1 MLPLSERPASNKE
14 QGRDMAHLLRIV
26 MIHGHLEGV
35 VELSVDGHTNICGT
49 NASGKTT
56 LQRLVPVFYGE
67 LPNKVV
73 PRTRLKF
80 DAFYLPH
87 RNSYLVYEYRREEGD
102 TCQAVLTRKSDGG
115 VEYRFVGAPYR
126 PEDYLV
132 ESAAGVA
139 ALDYAQWA
147 NGLRRQGVSLSSK
160 LGATSEYRSVIQND
174 FTRLDPSQP
183 RSNSRDGLRLR
194 QVAARFSLVRPGQR
208 IRHMEKL
215 VSAVHAKE
223 GKMDTLKTMLAAIFE
238 EDGVELP
245 VTRIRNT
252 KAREWIARMR
262 QSMRLAPLQRSLAAL
277 ESLDRELA
285 DLEASL
291 WQLRPQ
297 LEADRH
303 VAERT
308 QADLEAQLSQRQRDF
323 QAREQAYR
331 EARDA
336 LNDRAS
342 ELDSEL
348 DKTRAD
354 LDDLQRRFEAFE
366 EADMPGLEQD
376 LKALPQWREQQHQLR
391 EHLDL
396 MEQTFK
402 DSKARLEARLVELGD
417 LLEQRRDEIQVLIDA
432 LGDEKEACRDAQR
445 DAENHLESEYQARR
459 QALDDDYRA
468 RLEQGT
474 ARLSELK
481 AQLDHPAQPPEEAS
495 EAEQAQARLDQAQ
508 SAQQVAA
515 AGVESVRGELDERKH
530 ERETAERDL
539 ELARAQHS
547 RAQVNLE
554 TLLIQRDPA
563 QGSLRHFL
571 RHHRP
576 GWEQSLGKVIAPELL
591 ERRDLAPQFN
601 DEASDDLFGLALDLA
616 AIALPDYAQD
626 EASLL
631 VVIETAEHALS
642 DAQAAVQSAEKA
654 LKARHEKVQE
664 ASTRLDRARSANRR
678 AGEEVEYAL
687 QARRQCQE
695 RHAAAREARQTDCR
709 ATLKEQQ
716 AIQQGLRDEQ
726 RQTLSSLAD
735 THRAQRLELTADYQ
749 SRLAGFEQ
757 QIQQQRR
764 QLGELKEENGR
775 QREEL
780 ETAFDRELSEQGV
793 DTVRL
798 NETRTRLEALGKRIR
813 QTEGRREELDDYA
826 RFMRVEWG
834 ERKPRLVEKEA
845 SLARERQAVERERE
859 QHKADFRVASQ
870 EHQAAVR
877 DLKSRCD
884 AERALVETL
893 APLLDKL
900 ADLATPPAPE
910 PRGEAPGDA
919 AERIERARQALAD
932 HARQLDEL
940 RRGCEKIEVDL
951 VKGASADF
959 QDALESERAK
969 IEDPSPRR
977 LLGVLRDMLQLL
989 EGQQQQLLQEG
1000 RNLSDDLD
1008 KFFTVFRDLNRRI
1021 NAQSRRL
1028 SDEVADDLKL
1038 EGIGRAEVKI
1048 QSTIDELGF
1057 WEPLKRFAQRYREWR
1072 ESGQPLPSDDY
1083 LEALSDVVELL
1094 RSDQQYSFESL
1105 LRLELHLN
1113 EGGTE
1118 LVIRNDRQLLES
1130 SSHGMAYLILCKF
1143 LLAFTRLLRGQAQ
1156 IAIHWP
1162 IDEIGTLAYHNVEK
1176 LFDACDNNRIHIV
1189 GAFPNP
1195 ESDVLL
1201 LFHNRYLIDRDEAA
1215 PDRRL
1220 LKRIEPRLSRLAQR
1234 LQARAEEADS

>member
-1 MLPLSERPASNKE
+1 
-14 QGRDMAHLLRIV
+14 MAHLLRIV

-35 VELSVDGHTNICGT
+35 IELNVDGHTNICGT

-56 LQRLVPVFYGE
+56 LQRLVPVFFGE
-67 LPNKVV
+67 LPNRVV
-73 PRTRLKF
+73 PKTRLKF

-87 RNSYLVYEYRREEGD
+87 RNSYLIYEYRREEGD
-102 TCQAVLTRKSDGG
+102 VCQAVLTRKGEGG

-132 ESAAGVA
+132 ESDAGVS

-147 NGLRRQGVSLSSK
+147 NGLRRQGVSLSPK

-174 FTRLDPSQP
+174 FTQSVPSQP
-183 RSNSRDGLRLR
+183 RGNSRDGLRLR

-262 QSMRLAPLQRSLAAL
+262 QSMRLEPLQRSLATL
-277 ESLDRELA
+277 ESLDREIA

-291 WQLRPQ
+291 WQLGPQ

-303 VAERT
+303 RAERT
-308 QADLEAQLSQRQRDF
+308 QADLDAQLAQRQRDF
-323 QAREQAYR
+323 QAREQDYE
-331 EARDA
+331 EARA
-336 LNDRAS
+336 TLNERIS
-342 ELDSEL
+342 QLDSDL
-348 DKTRAD
+348 DQTRHD
-354 LDDLQRRFEAFE
+354 LDDLQQRFEAFE

-376 LKALPQWREQQHQLR
+376 LKALPQWREQQQQLR
-391 EHLDL
+391 DHLEVMEHA
-396 MEQTFK
+396 FK
-402 DSKARLEARLVELGD
+402 ESKARLEARLVELGD
-417 LLEQRRDEIQVLIDA
+417 LLEQHRDEVQALIDA
-432 LGDEKEACRDAQR
+432 LGEEKESCREAQSE
-445 DAENHLESEYQARR
+445 AEHRLETDYQARR
-459 QALDDDYRA
+459 QTLDDDYRA

-481 AQLDHPAQPPEEAS
+481 AQLAHNAQTPNEAR
-495 EAEQAQARLDQAQ
+495 EAEQVQARVDQVQ
-508 SAQQVAA
+508 SDQHTAA
-515 AGVESVRGELDERKH
+515 TVVESLRGELDERKPGREAA
-530 ERETAERDL
+530 EREL
-539 ELARAQHS
+539 ELARAQRS
-547 RAQVNLE
+547 RAEVHHDA
-554 TLLIQRDPA
+554 LLIQRDPA

-576 GWEQSLGKVIAPELL
+576 GWEQTLGKVIAPELL

-601 DEASDDLFGLALDLA
+601 DDASDDLFGLALDLA

-631 VVIETAEHALS
+631 AEIEAADHALRE
-642 DAQAAVQSAEKA
+642 AQAAVQASEKV
-654 LKARHEKVQE
+654 LKARHEKVLE
-664 ASTRLDRARSANRR
+664 VSARLDRARSAQRR

-695 RHAAAREARQTDCR
+695 RHAAAQQARQAACREAME
-709 ATLKEQQ
+709 EQEAVQ
-716 AIQQGLRDEQ
+716 HVLRDEQ
-726 RQTLSSLAD
+726 RQALNALAD
-735 THRAQRLELTADYQ
+735 THHAQRLELTADYQ
-749 SRLAGFEQ
+749 GRLAGFEQ
-757 QIQQQRR
+757 QIQQYRR
-764 QLGELKEENGR
+764 QLGELKEENRR

-780 ETAFDRELSEQGV
+780 EAAFDRELAEQGV
-793 DTVRL
+793 DTLRL
-798 NETRTRLEALGKRIR
+798 NETRSRLDMLGKRIR
-813 QTEGRREELDDYA
+813 TTEGRREELNEYT

-845 SLARERQAVERERE
+845 SLAREHQAAERERD
-859 QHKADFRVASQ
+859 QYRADFRAASQ

-877 DLKSRCD
+877 DLKARRD
-884 AERALVETL
+884 AEQALVETL

-900 ADLATPPAPE
+900 AALAVAPAPE
-910 PRGEAPGDA
+910 PISEAPGDA
-919 AERIERARQALAD
+919 AERIERARQALGD
-932 HARQLDEL
+932 HARTLDEL
-940 RRGCEKIEVDL
+940 RRGCEKIEVEL

-969 IEDPSPRR
+969 LEDPSPRR

-1083 LEALSDVVELL
+1083 LDALADVVELL

-1105 LRLELHLN
+1105 LRLELHLS
-1113 EGGTE
+1113 EGGTD

-1143 LLAFTRLLRGQAQ
+1143 LLAFTRLLRGQAE

-1176 LFDACDNNRIHIV
+1176 LFEACDNNRIHIV

-1201 LFHNRYLIDRDEAA
+1201 LFHNRYLIDRDDAA
-1215 PDRRL
+1215 PDKRR

-1234 LQARAEEADS
+1234 LQARAEEVAS

>member
-1 MLPLSERPASNKE
+1 
-14 QGRDMAHLLRIV
+14 MAHLLRIV

-102 TCQAVLTRKSDGG
+102 VCQAVLTRKSEGG

-126 PEDYLV
+126 PEEYLV
-132 ESAAGVA
+132 ESEAGVT

-147 NGLRRQGVSLSSK
+147 NGLRRQGVSLSPK

-174 FTRLDPSQP
+174 FTQVGDSQP
-183 RSNSRDGLRLR
+183 RANSRDGLRLR

-215 VSAVHAKE
+215 ISAVHAKE

-277 ESLDRELA
+277 EGFDRELA

-303 VAERT
+303 RAERT
-308 QADLEAQLSQRQRDF
+308 QADLEAQLGQRQRDF

-336 LNDRAS
+336 FNDRAS

-348 DKTRAD
+348 DKTRGD
-354 LDDLQRRFEAFE
+354 LDDLQRRFEAYE

-376 LKALPQWREQQHQLR
+376 LKALPQWREQQQQLR
-391 EHLDL
+391 DHLEL
-396 MEQTFK
+396 MELAFQA
-402 DSKARLEARLVELGD
+402 SKARLEARLVELGD
-417 LLEQRRDEIQVLIDA
+417 LLEQRRDEVQALIDA
-432 LGDEKEACRDAQR
+432 LGEKKEGCLEAQR
-445 DAENHLESEYQARR
+445 EAEQRLEVDYQSRR
-459 QALDDDYRA
+459 QSLDDDYRA

-481 AQLDHPAQPPEEAS
+481 AQLAHTAQTPDEAR
-495 EAEQAQARLDQAQ
+495 EAGLAQARVDQAR
-508 SAQQVAA
+508 SEQQAA
-515 AGVESVRGELDERKH
+515 ASAVDSVRGELDERRQ
-530 ERETAERDL
+530 EREAAERDL
-539 ELARAQHS
+539 ELARAQRS
-547 RAQVNLE
+547 RAEAHLE
-554 TLLIQRDPA
+554 TLRIQRDPA

-576 GWEQSLGKVIAPELL
+576 GWEQRLGKVIAPALL

-601 DEASDDLFGLALDLA
+601 DDASDDLFGLALDLA

-631 VVIETAEHALS
+631 AEIEAAEQAFS
-642 DAQAAVQSAEKA
+642 AAQVAVQAAEKA
-654 LKARHEKVQE
+654 LKARHDAVQE
-664 ASTRLDRARSANRR
+664 ATTRLERGRSASRR

-687 QARRQCQE
+687 QARQQCQE
-695 RHAAAREARQTDCR
+695 RHATAQQARQTACR
-709 ATLKEQQ
+709 AALEEQQ
-716 AIQQGLRDEQ
+716 ATQQALNEERE
-726 RQTLSSLAD
+726 RALAALAE

-749 SRLAGFEQ
+749 ARLAGFEQ

-764 QLGELKEENGR
+764 QLGELKEENRR

-780 ETAFDRELSEQGV
+780 QAAFDRELAEQGV

-798 NETRTRLEALGKRIR
+798 NDTRTRLESLGKRIR
-813 QTEGRREELDDYA
+813 QTEARREELDDYA

-845 SLARERQAVERERE
+845 SLAHERQAAERERE
-859 QHKADFRVASQ
+859 QHKADFRAASQ
-870 EHQAAVR
+870 AHQAAVR
-877 DLKSRCD
+877 ELKARRD
-884 AERALVETL
+884 AEQALVETL

-900 ADLATPPAPE
+900 ADLALAPAAE

-919 AERIERARQALAD
+919 AERIERARQALTD

-940 RRGCEKIEVDL
+940 RRGCEKIEVEL

-959 QDALESERAK
+959 QDALESERSK
-969 IEDPSPRR
+969 LEDPSPRR

-1028 SDEVADDLKL
+1028 SDEVADDLRL

-1083 LEALSDVVELL
+1083 LDALADVVELL

-1113 EGGTE
+1113 EGGTD
-1118 LVIRNDRQLLES
+1118 LVIKNDRQLLES

-1143 LLAFTRLLRGQAQ
+1143 LLAFTRLLRGQAE

-1201 LFHNRYLIDRDEAA
+1201 LFQHRYLIDRDEAA
-1215 PDRRL
+1215 PDKRR
-1220 LKRIEPRLSRLAQR
+1220 LKRIEPRLSRLSQR
-1234 LQARAEEADS
+1234 LQARTEEAPS